1 MINILYSKNKR
12 ILSFILSVL
21 MTIGLGSSHKNDLIN
36 DDFSIQD
43 FYSYIEDEG
52 YFIDN
57 DICRN
62 IIFDS
67 EKLKITDMEDAVWL
81 NLCIKVIIQGYA
93 GQARYEEHIKEM
105 IEEGFYSKDEN
116 ELKYYMKSSYD
127 EKINS
132 CTIEDIKQRE
142 SYYNNILKAINSKL
156 REYDNI
162 IINYVD
168 SNAEY
173 TINWDHPALGD
184 SRNIEKSV
192 DYKLPSYGVENAWI
206 SVKHYLSSG
215 ESYLSFEIG
224 KFEPYK
230 KFNFHKND
238 NPIRTKYQNFKEAD
252 LIIGNKL
259 KLPLEY
265 AMLPENLIIERI
277 KSQGTKQYPLKGKAI
292 GKQKI
297 KKGPKPSYVDSNITN
312 QYNNPTITNYPLGA
326 VKKRSGYRGK

>member
-1 MINILYSKNKR
+1 MYSKNKR

-21 MTIGLGSSHKNDLIN
+21 MTLGLGTSHKNDLIN
-36 DDFSIQD
+36 DEFSIQD

-52 YFIDN
+52 YFINN
-57 DICRN
+57 DMWRN

-81 NLCIKVIIQGYA
+81 NLCIEVIIQGYA
-93 GQARYEEHIKEM
+93 GQARYEEHMKEM
-105 IEEGFYSKDEN
+105 LEEGFYDKKD
-116 ELKYYMKSSYD
+116 LKNCMGLSYD

-132 CTIEDIKQRE
+132 CTIEDIKQRQ

-156 REYDNI
+156 REYDDI

-173 TINWDHPALGD
+173 IINWDQPVLGD

-206 SVKHYLSSG
+206 SVKHYLS
-215 ESYLSFEIG
+215 FEIG

-238 NPIRTKYQNFKEAD
+238 NPVRTKYQNFKETD

-292 GKQKI
+292 GKQKR
-297 KKGPKPSYVDSNITN
+297 KKGPKPNYVDSNITN

-326 VKKRSGYRGK
+326 VKKRGGLRR

>member
-1 MINILYSKNKR
+1 MINITYSKNKR

-57 DICRN
+57 DIWRN

-67 EKLKITDMEDAVWL
+67 EKLKITDLEDVIWL
-81 NLCIKVIIQGYA
+81 NLCIEVIIQGYA

-116 ELKYYMKSSYD
+116 ELKYYMGSRYD

-132 CTIEDIKQRE
+132 CTIEDIQQRE

-156 REYDNI
+156 REYDDI

-168 SNAEY
+168 SNAKY
-173 TINWDHPALGD
+173 ITNWNQPELGD
-184 SRNIEKSV
+184 SRNIEKWLG
-192 DYKLPSYGVENAWI
+192 YKLPSYGIENAWI

-238 NPIRTKYQNFKEAD
+238 NSIRTKYQNFKETD

-265 AMLPENLIIERI
+265 AMLPENLIIEII
-277 KSQGTKQYPLKGKAI
+277 KSQGTKQYPLKDETGS
-292 GKQKI
+292 KQKR
-297 KKGPKPSYVDSNITN
+297 KKGPKPSYVDSNIKN
-312 QYNNPTITNYPLGA
+312 QYNNPKITNYPLGA
-326 VKKRSGYRGK
+326 TKKRGFYKGR